1 MRKKQKPKVEKAGEK
16 TMLDETIEVLQN
28 FELDVND
35 PKKLQETLERWQSAN
50 QYMSFVVWLP

>member
-1 MRKKQKPKVEKAGEK
+1 MTKNKSKKEKQEN

-35 PKKLQETLERWQSAN
+35 PKKLQETLERLQSAN